1 MRRKTSYYLLPGLS
15 VAAAALG
22 LVWGW
27 IGITAA
33 IGGGGPIAWLFI
45 VFGFGGLVLGLA
57 LWRAWR
63 GFMRPKE

>member
-1 MRRKTSYYLLPGLS
+1 MRRRTSYYLLPGVA

-33 IGGGGPIAWLFI
+33 IAGGGPVAYLFI
-45 VFGFGGLVLGLA
+45 VFGFGGFVLGLA

-63 GFMRPKE
+63 GFVSRKE